1 MDKFLIDPIENNNS
15 SNVLHNDDIEMID
28 TYSPSIPNSLKQLTR
43 ESTYVEP
50 ETIGNVETGPPFPI
64 PSVSDESSSVVET
77 IPPLLLKPTL
87 TPVMEFTTP
96 LKNSNGVPEGIPLE
110 IQGQQLP
117 INEPVKRSLFSL
129 LWWTIILLLFI
140 ILCIYYSFKYY
151 KNKQNYIIKINA
163 DKFRL
168 SLDNIREDIEEYLLS
183 WREWYE
189 NILNKIN
196 HYVSFP
202 YIQNNTLKVKKYRI
216 PKNRLNP

>member
-15 SNVLHNDDIEMID
+15 SNVVQNDDIEMID
-28 TYSPSIPNSLKQLTR
+28 TYSPSVPDSLKQLTR

-50 ETIGNVETGPPFPI
+50 ETIGNVETGPPFP
-64 PSVSDESSSVVET
+64 EEASSVVET

-87 TPVMEFTTP
+87 TPVMETP
-96 LKNSNGVPEGIPLE
+96 LKNLNAAPESVPLE
-110 IQGQQLP
+110 IQEQP
-117 INEPVKRSLFSL
+117 IPIHEPVTLFSL

-163 DKFRL
+163 DKFQL
-168 SLDNIREDIEEYLLS
+168 SLDNIREDIEEYILS

-216 PKNRLNP
+216 PKNRLKKDSEAVS